1 MATPWWCSAQV
12 ARYITVS
19 VLVLLK
25 YPRCSKGNAWT
36 LLTSP
41 VNKHRG
47 QYSHIRIN
55 WPTGEARLAL
65 YSHLTSVACP
75 SPSVACPRI
84 PCRVLKFTQTCTQVT
99 ELCTQVKIHLHS
111 STCNGQ
117 LEYMPCVLEWCTH
130 SAQHLSNGCFGSVH
144 MTLELLKNYKGD
156 T

>member
-41 VNKHRG
+41 GNKHRG

-75 SPSVACPRI
+75 SPSVACPRL
-84 PCRVLKFTQTCTQVT
+84 PSRVLKFTQTGTQVT
-99 ELCTQVKIHLHS
+99 EFCTQVEIHLHS

-117 LEYMPCVLEWCTH
+117 LEYMPCMCSSGVRIVLKICQTDT
-130 SAQHLSNGCFGSVH
+130 SVQY
-144 MTLELLKNYKGD
+144 T
-156 T
+156 